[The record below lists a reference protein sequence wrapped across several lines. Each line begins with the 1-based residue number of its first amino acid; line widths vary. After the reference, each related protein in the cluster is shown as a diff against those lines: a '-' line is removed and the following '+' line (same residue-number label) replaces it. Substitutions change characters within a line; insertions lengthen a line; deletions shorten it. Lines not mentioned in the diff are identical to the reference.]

1 MMGELFQEV
10 AKAGEIAIKNRHRF
24 MVFLCSD
31 SLKKAVEV
39 AEQVYLEHKKRIEKD
54 QLLVVGRE
62 DFLEIAKNKF
72 GGELL
77 HWKNSLNVLGMTFS
91 SLIMDLSEGFHPND
105 LGIVVE
111 TVEEGGIII
120 AISPPLERWKN
131 LRSKWHEE
139 LVSEPYSIEDV
150 VGRFYR
156 RFLERTL
163 SSEGVI
169 IFDLDKNEIVKR
181 FEFNPGGSSR
191 EEIFLPESTKIKKKL
206 YKLCATQDQVRVLQ
220 VFESFFEREKD
231 RKAVVITADRGR
243 GKTAVLGIV
252 TPALVSRLERLLKRP
267 IRVLVVA
274 PTPHAVQNY
283 FRFLIKAMKR
293 QGMKNFFVKQTDDL
307 ITVLNSKYA
316 RIEYAIPR
324 RALEEVGFADIL
336 IIDEAAG
343 IEVPVLFKII
353 EGARH
358 VIFSTTIHGY
368 EGTGRSFNF
377 RFLKKLE
384 EDQNIEVERIHMSEP
399 IRYGAGDPIES
410 WLYDALLLNAQPSE
424 ISGEEVEKI
433 RSSELEFE
441 ILNKDGLLN
450 NEKLLREF
458 FGIYVLAHYRNR
470 PSDLAVLLDTPNHIP
485 AVVKMNGK
493 VVCSLHLAI
502 EGGMNEELIEKIKS
516 GYKPRGQ
523 IIPDLVLKHF
533 WNYEF
538 SKKKGVR
545 VVRIAV
551 HPSVMDLGIGSFAL
565 KKVVEWA
572 EKNNLDWVGSGFGV
586 SSELIRFWLK
596 NDFVPIHIT
605 PQRNEVSGEY
615 TIIVLRS
622 IRVDH
627 LVAGMNTEFIRRFI
641 EYLSDELSDLETET
655 AILILK
661 SLKGNIDC
669 SPPKFRELEV
679 ERITK
684 YFEGMGFY
692 EYISDIARP
701 LVRFYYSNIDKIE
714 LEDREEQILV
724 AKCLQ
729 LRSWREI
736 GGEERYRTLLSA
748 LNKVWKW
755 ILEKQKVIISQ
766 S

>member
-220 VFESFFEREKD
+220 VFERFFEREKD

-358 VIFSTTIHGY
+358 VIFSTTI
-368 EGTGRSFNF
+368 
-377 RFLKKLE
+377 
-384 EDQNIEVERIHMSEP
+384 
-399 IRYGAGDPIES
+399 
-410 WLYDALLLNAQPSE
+410 
-424 ISGEEVEKI
+424 
-433 RSSELEFE
+433 
-441 ILNKDGLLN
+441 
-450 NEKLLREF
+450 
-458 FGIYVLAHYRNR
+458 
-470 PSDLAVLLDTPNHIP
+470 
-485 AVVKMNGK
+485 
-493 VVCSLHLAI
+493 
-502 EGGMNEELIEKIKS
+502 
-516 GYKPRGQ
+516 
-523 IIPDLVLKHF
+523 
-533 WNYEF
+533 
-538 SKKKGVR
+538 
-545 VVRIAV
+545 
-551 HPSVMDLGIGSFAL
+551 
-565 KKVVEWA
+565 
-572 EKNNLDWVGSGFGV
+572 
-586 SSELIRFWLK
+586 
-596 NDFVPIHIT
+596 
-605 PQRNEVSGEY
+605 
-615 TIIVLRS
+615 
-622 IRVDH
+622 
-627 LVAGMNTEFIRRFI
+627 
-641 EYLSDELSDLETET
+641 
-655 AILILK
+655 
-661 SLKGNIDC
+661 
-669 SPPKFRELEV
+669 
-679 ERITK
+679 
-684 YFEGMGFY
+684 
-692 EYISDIARP
+692 
-701 LVRFYYSNIDKIE
+701 
-714 LEDREEQILV
+714 
-724 AKCLQ
+724 
-729 LRSWREI
+729 
-736 GGEERYRTLLSA
+736 
-748 LNKVWKW
+748 
-755 ILEKQKVIISQ
+755 
-766 S
+766 

>member
-1 MMGELFQEV
+1 MGELFQEV

-120 AISPPLERWKN
+120 ATSPPLERWKN

-156 RFLERTL
+156 RFLEITL

-220 VFESFFEREKD
+220 VFERFFEREKD

-410 WLYDALLLNAQPSE
+410 WLYDALLLNAQPAE

-714 LEDREEQILV
+714 LENREEQILV